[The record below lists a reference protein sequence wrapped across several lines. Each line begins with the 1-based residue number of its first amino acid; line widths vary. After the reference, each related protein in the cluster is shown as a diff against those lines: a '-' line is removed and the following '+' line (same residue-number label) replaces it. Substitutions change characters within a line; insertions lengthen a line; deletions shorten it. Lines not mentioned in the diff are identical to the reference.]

1 MHKEDILKRITE
13 NHDVRIFTENIEETA
28 LMQLET
34 LLSLGAFSECKIR
47 IMPDVHA
54 GAGCVIGFTGD
65 LGDKVSQILW
75 VSILV
80 AEYSFNPFLS
90 KRL

>member
-1 MHKEDILKRITE
+1 MYKEEIFKRITE

-34 LLSLGAFSECKIR
+34 LLSIGAFTECKIR

-54 GAGCVIGFTGD
+54 GAGCVIGFTGN
-65 LGDKVSQILW
+65 LGDKVIPN
-75 VSILV
+75 